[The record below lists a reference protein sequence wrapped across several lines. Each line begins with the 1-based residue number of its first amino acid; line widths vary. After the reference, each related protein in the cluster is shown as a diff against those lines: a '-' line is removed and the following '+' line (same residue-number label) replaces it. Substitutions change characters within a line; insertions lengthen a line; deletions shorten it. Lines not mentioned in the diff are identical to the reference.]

1 MHDELGRL
9 PQRSIMSPKRPTTYH
24 FAQSVLDAARR
35 SLVVG
40 DVPVP
45 LTPKTFDLLLYFVSN
60 PGRILPKD
68 ELLSAL
74 WPDAFVE
81 ESNLAQQMSLLRKAL
96 AEAGVKESL
105 IITIPG
111 RGYQFVAPVESVFA
125 ESTSRDPEFPNAL
138 PSQAADAEMILQAI
152 RSKTTVVVEKSSTE
166 MPAPKAL
173 PAPSI
178 FAGTWFRI
186 ATTAVLLVAAAVGVY
201 AWMHRPRP
209 VLRKVLL
216 AQFDNHTGESIF
228 DDLLE
233 TGLRIDLEQSPFIEV
248 MSHSMVAEAL
258 ESMKK
263 PDSTALTADVAR
275 EVCERENYQ
284 VLLSGSLVR
293 VGSEFLLSVEATSC
307 ATGESIAAG
316 KISVHNES
324 EVLGAMDTLSRK
336 LRGDLGESRHQI
348 AEFQVPL
355 VLATT
360 SSLQALRA
368 YTQGLEA
375 LDSGDGKGAQILFER
390 AIGLDATFASAWRAL
405 GLDYYERGDFV
416 QATASIQRAYEL
428 RAHTTE
434 RERFDIEI
442 ANNAFGLW
450 DFEGA
455 IASMQL
461 YNRTYPDNAE
471 NWYGLARMY
480 SALGENSEAIESGEQ
495 GYRLDPRSGNG
506 LDILCR
512 VYRRADRFA
521 DAKRIAAASVA
532 LGKDNH
538 GIHSSLFKIAFIEND
553 QAAMKRESEWGLS
566 HQQVAQTLTDLG
578 FAAASLGK
586 MHEAESFFGRARREG
601 IRNGDSEFGDT
612 ASMWMAGILIESDL
626 PDRART
632 YLKQMTSDAIDPGT
646 AAYFWAQVGE
656 PERAQKEIAL
666 LASTNTHNTLNIY
679 FDLPELKAILDRKA
693 HKPAE
698 AVAELEPSRKY
709 ILRDY
714 GLPYQLAT
722 AEAEAGMLD
731 KAAQDYR
738 LILAHP
744 GIDPL
749 WEHYSLAQVGLARVL
764 ARQKDYNGARTEY
777 QAFLGRWK
785 DADADV
791 PLYQQARRELAALR

>member
-1 MHDELGRL
+1 M
-9 PQRSIMSPKRPTTYH
+9 
-24 FAQSVLDAARR
+24 
-35 SLVVG
+35 VG
-40 DVPVP
+40 EVPVP
-45 LTPKTFDLLLYFVSN
+45 LTPKTFDLLVYFVSN

-81 ESNLAQQMSLLRKAL
+81 ESNLAQQMSLLRKGV

-125 ESTSRDPEFPNAL
+125 ESVSRESDFPPALTSQSTDG
-138 PSQAADAEMILQAI
+138 EMILQAI
-152 RSKTTVVVEKSSTE
+152 RSRTTVVVEKSSTE
-166 MPAPKAL
+166 LPAPRAL

-178 FAGTWFRI
+178 FASTRFRI
-186 ATTAVLLVAAAVGVY
+186 AAAVVLLVAASAGIYV
-201 AWMHRPRP
+201 WMHRPRP

-216 AQFDNHTGESIF
+216 AEFDNHTGESIF

-248 MSHSMVAEAL
+248 MSHSMVGEAL
-258 ESMKK
+258 ESMNK
-263 PDSTALTADVAR
+263 PDGTALMADVAR

-336 LRGDLGESRHQI
+336 LRGDLGESKRQI

-368 YTQGLEA
+368 YTHGLEA
-375 LDSGDGKGAQILFER
+375 LDSGDGKSAQILFER
-390 AIGLDATFASAWRAL
+390 ATALDPTFASAWRAL
-405 GLDYYERGDFV
+405 SYDYYQRLDFPE
-416 QATASIQRAYEL
+416 AAALIKKAYDL

-442 ANNAFGLW
+442 TYNVYGLW

-455 IASMQL
+455 VASMQL

-480 SALGENSEAIESGEQ
+480 SALGEYPEAIEAGEQ
-495 GYRLDPRSGNG
+495 AYRLNPRSGNG
-506 LDILCR
+506 LDILCG
-512 VYRRADRFA
+512 VYRRADRFT
-521 DAKRIAAASVA
+521 DAKRIAAAAVA
-532 LGKDNH
+532 LGKDNPS
-538 GIHSSLFKIAFIEND
+538 IHNNLIQIAFAED
-553 QAAMKRESEWGLS
+553 DEASMKRESEWGLA
-566 HQQVAQTLTDLG
+566 HQQVAQTLAELG
-578 FAAASLGK
+578 FAAAARGK
-586 MHEAESFFGRARREG
+586 MHEAENLFDRARREA
-601 IRNGDSEFGDT
+601 IRSGDSGFGDT
-612 ASMWMAGILIESDL
+612 ASMWIAGILIEVGF

-632 YLKQMTSDAIDPGT
+632 YLKQMTSDATDPGT
-646 AAYFWAQVGE
+646 AAYFWARLGE
-656 PERAQKEIAL
+656 PARAQKEIAEM
-666 LASTNTHNTLNIY
+666 ASQNSHNTLNVY
-679 FDLPELKAILDRKA
+679 FDLPELRAILDLQA

-738 LILAHP
+738 LILSHP

-749 WEHYSLAQVGLARVL
+749 WEHYALSQVGLARVL
-764 ARQKDYNGARTEY
+764 ARQKDYSGARTEY
-777 QAFLGRWK
+777 QAFLGQWK

-791 PLYQQARRELAALR
+791 PLFQQARRELAVLP

>member
-1 MHDELGRL
+1 
-9 PQRSIMSPKRPTTYH
+9 MSLKRPSTYH
-24 FAQSVLDAARR
+24 FASCVLDSTRR
-35 SLVVG
+35 SLMAG
-40 DVPVP
+40 EFSVP

-81 ESNLAQQMSLLRKAL
+81 ESNLAQQMSLLRKAV

-125 ESTSRDPEFPNAL
+125 ESVSRDSEFTPAL
-138 PSQAADAEMILQAI
+138 PSQAADTELILQAI

-166 MPAPKAL
+166 LPALKAL
-173 PAPSI
+173 PAHSI
-178 FAGTWFRI
+178 LASPRVRI
-186 ATTAVLLVAAAVGVY
+186 AASVVLLLAASWGVY

-216 AQFDNHTGESIF
+216 AQFENHTGESIF

-248 MSHSMVAEAL
+248 MSHSMVGEAL

-263 PDSTALTADVAR
+263 PDGTALSADVAR

-307 ATGESIAAG
+307 ATGQSIAAG
-316 KISVHNES
+316 KIRVSNES

-336 LRGDLGESRHQI
+336 LRGDLGESNRQI
-348 AEFQVPL
+348 AQFQVPL

-390 AIGLDATFASAWRAL
+390 AIALDPTFASARRAL
-405 GLDYYERGDFV
+405 SYDYYKRLDFV
-416 QATASIQRAYEL
+416 QSTSFIEQAYDL

-442 ANNAFGLW
+442 AYNVYGLW
-450 DFEGA
+450 DLEAA

-471 NWYGLARMY
+471 NWYGLSRMY
-480 SALGENSEAIESGEQ
+480 SALGEYPQAIEAGEEA
-495 GYRLDPRSGNG
+495 YKLDPRSGDG
-506 LDILCR
+506 LDTLCR
-512 VYRRADRFA
+512 VYRRANRFA
-521 DAKRIAAASVA
+521 DAKRIAASAAA
-532 LGKDNH
+532 LGKDSPS
-538 GIHSSLFKIAFIEND
+538 IHSSLFQIAFVEND
-553 QAAMKRESEWGLS
+553 AASMKRESEWGLA
-566 HQQVAQTLTDLG
+566 HQQVAQTLAELG
-578 FAAASLGK
+578 FASASLGK
-586 MHEAESFFGRARREG
+586 LHEAENYFARARREA
-601 IRNGDSEFGDT
+601 IRNGDSDFGDI
-612 ASMWMAGILIESDL
+612 ASMWMAGILVESDL
-626 PDRART
+626 PERART
-632 YLKQMTSDAIDPGT
+632 YLKQMTSEAGDPGT
-646 AAYFWAQVGE
+646 AAYFWARLGE
-656 PERAQKEIAL
+656 PARAQKEIAE
-666 LASTNTHNTLNIY
+666 LASQSTHNTLHVY
-679 FDLPELKAILDRKA
+679 FDLPELRAILDLQAR
-693 HKPAE
+693 KPAE

-738 LILAHP
+738 LILANT

-749 WEHYSLAQVGLARVL
+749 WEHCALSQVGLARVL
-764 ARQKDYNGARTEY
+764 ARQKDLKGAREEY
-777 QAFLGRWK
+777 EIFLGRWK
-785 DADADV
+785 DADPDV
-791 PLYQQARRELAALR
+791 PLYQQARRELAALP

>member
-1 MHDELGRL
+1 
-9 PQRSIMSPKRPTTYH
+9 
-24 FAQSVLDAARR
+24 
-35 SLVVG
+35 
-40 DVPVP
+40 
-45 LTPKTFDLLLYFVSN
+45 
-60 PGRILPKD
+60 
-68 ELLSAL
+68 
-74 WPDAFVE
+74 
-81 ESNLAQQMSLLRKAL
+81 
-96 AEAGVKESL
+96 
-105 IITIPG
+105 
-111 RGYQFVAPVESVFA
+111 
-125 ESTSRDPEFPNAL
+125 
-138 PSQAADAEMILQAI
+138 
-152 RSKTTVVVEKSSTE
+152 
-166 MPAPKAL
+166 
-173 PAPSI
+173 
-178 FAGTWFRI
+178 
-186 ATTAVLLVAAAVGVY
+186 
-201 AWMHRPRP
+201 MHRPRP

-216 AQFDNHTGESIF
+216 AQFENHTGESIF

-248 MSHSMVAEAL
+248 MSHSMVGEAL

-263 PDSTALTADVAR
+263 PDDAALTADVAR

-316 KISVHNES
+316 KIRVRNES

-336 LRGDLGESRHQI
+336 LRGDLGESRRQI

-375 LDSGDGKGAQILFER
+375 LDSGDGKSAQILFER
-390 AIGLDATFASAWRAL
+390 ATALDPTFASAWRAL
-405 GLDYYERGDFV
+405 SYDYYKRVDFV
-416 QATASIQRAYEL
+416 QAGALIQKAYDL

-442 ANNAFGLW
+442 AYNVYGLW
-450 DFEGA
+450 DFEAA

-471 NWYGLARMY
+471 NWYGLSRMY
-480 SALGENSEAIESGEQ
+480 SALGEYSQAVEAGEQ
-495 GYRLDPRSGNG
+495 AYRLDPRSGDG

-512 VYRRADRFA
+512 VYCRANRFA
-521 DAKRIAAASVA
+521 DAKRIAAAAAA
-532 LGKDNH
+532 LGKD
-538 GIHSSLFKIAFIEND
+538 SPSLHTTLFEIAFIEND
-553 QAAMKRESEWGLS
+553 PATMKKESDWGLA
-566 HQQVAQTLTDLG
+566 HQQVAQTLADLG

-586 MHEAESFFGRARREG
+586 MTEAEVLFERARREA
-601 IRNGDSEFGDT
+601 IRSGDSDFGDI
-612 ASMWMAGILIESDL
+612 ASMWVAGILVECGL
-626 PDRART
+626 PERGRPF
-632 YLKQMTSDAIDPGT
+632 LKQMTSDASDPGT
-646 AAYFWAQVGE
+646 TAYFWARLGE
-656 PERAQKEIAL
+656 PAKAQKEIAE
-666 LASTNTHNTLNIY
+666 LASTNSHNTLHIY
-679 FDLPELKAILDRKA
+679 FDLPELRAILDLNA

-714 GLPYQLAT
+714 GLPYQLAM
-722 AEAEAGMLD
+722 AEAEAGILD

-738 LILAHP
+738 LILANP

-749 WEHYSLAQVGLARVL
+749 WEHYPLAQIGLARVL

-777 QAFLGRWK
+777 QAFLARWK
-785 DADADV
+785 DADPDE
-791 PLYQQARRELAALR
+791 PLYQEARRELAALP

>member
-1 MHDELGRL
+1 MTALL
-9 PQRSIMSPKRPTTYH
+9 SSTMSLKRPSTYH
-24 FAQSVLDAARR
+24 FANSVVDSARR
-35 SLVVG
+35 SVMVG
-40 DVPVP
+40 EVPVP

-81 ESNLAQQMSLLRKAL
+81 ESNLAQQMSLLRKAM

-125 ESTSRDPEFPNAL
+125 ESVSRESDFPPAL
-138 PSQAADAEMILQAI
+138 PSQAADGELILQAI
-152 RSKTTVVVEKSSTE
+152 RSRTTVVVEKSSTE
-166 MPAPKAL
+166 LPVQKAL

-178 FAGTWFRI
+178 LAGMRFR
-186 ATTAVLLVAAAVGVY
+186 VAAAVVLLLTAVAGLF
-201 AWMHRPRP
+201 AWMNRPRP

-216 AQFDNHTGESIF
+216 AQFENHTGESIF

-248 MSHSMVAEAL
+248 MSNSMVAEAL

-263 PDSTALTADVAR
+263 PTGTALTADVAR
-275 EVCERENYQ
+275 EACERENYQ

-307 ATGESIAAG
+307 ATGQSIAAG
-316 KISVHNES
+316 KIRVSNES
-324 EVLGAMDTLSRK
+324 DVLGAMDTLSRK
-336 LRGDLGESRHQI
+336 LRADLGETNRQI
-348 AEFQVPL
+348 AQFQVPL

-390 AIGLDATFASAWRAL
+390 AIALDATFASAWRAL

-416 QATASIQRAYEL
+416 QATSSILRAYEL

-450 DFEGA
+450 DFEAA

-480 SALGENSEAIESGEQ
+480 SALGEYSEAIEAGEQ
-495 GYRLDPRSGNG
+495 AYRLDPRSGNG

-512 VYRRADRFA
+512 VYRRANRFA
-521 DAKRIAAASVA
+521 DAKRIAAAAIAV
-532 LGKDNH
+532 GKDNH
-538 GIHSSLFKIAFIEND
+538 GIHSSLFQIAFIEND

-586 MHEAESFFGRARREG
+586 MHEAESLFGHARREG
-601 IRNGDSEFGDT
+601 IRNGDSEFGDI
-612 ASMWMAGILIESDL
+612 ASMWMAGILIEVDL
-626 PDRART
+626 SERGRT
-632 YLKQMTSDAIDPGT
+632 YLKQMTSEAEDPGT
-646 AAYFWAQVGE
+646 TAYFWARLGE
-656 PERAQKEIAL
+656 PAKAQKEIAKL
-666 LASTNTHNTLNIY
+666 SSSTNHDTLSLY
-679 FDLPELKAILDRKA
+679 FDLPELKAILDLKA
-693 HKPAE
+693 HKAAE

-714 GLPYQLAT
+714 GLPYQLAM

-738 LILAHP
+738 LILANP

-749 WEHYSLAQVGLARVL
+749 WEHYALSQVGLARVL
-764 ARQKDYNGARTEY
+764 ARQKDYAGARVAY

-791 PLYQQARRELAALR
+791 PLYQQARRELAELP

>member
-1 MHDELGRL
+1 MAGEV
-9 PQRSIMSPKRPTTYH
+9 S
-24 FAQSVLDAARR
+24 
-35 SLVVG
+35 
-40 DVPVP
+40 VP

-81 ESNLAQQMSLLRKAL
+81 ESNLAQQMSLLRKAA

-125 ESTSRDPEFPNAL
+125 ESLSRESEFPPAL
-138 PSQAADAEMILQAI
+138 PSQTADTELILQAI

-166 MPAPKAL
+166 LPAPRAL

-178 FAGTWFRI
+178 LAGSRFRI
-186 ATTAVLLVAAAVGVY
+186 AAAIVLLFAAVGGVY

-216 AQFDNHTGESIF
+216 AEFENHTGESIF

-248 MSHSMVAEAL
+248 MSHSMVGETL

-263 PDSTALTADVAR
+263 PDGTALTADVAR

-307 ATGESIAAG
+307 ATGQSIAAG
-316 KISVHNES
+316 KIRVSNES

-336 LRGDLGESRHQI
+336 LRGDLGESNRQI
-348 AEFQVPL
+348 AQFQVPL

-390 AIGLDATFASAWRAL
+390 AIALDPTFASAWRAL
-405 GLDYYERGDFV
+405 SYDYYQRLDIV
-416 QATASIQRAYEL
+416 QAGSSIKQAYDL

-442 ANNAFGLW
+442 AYNIYGLW
-450 DFEGA
+450 DLEA
-455 IASMQL
+455 AVASMQL

-471 NWYGLARMY
+471 NWYGLSRMY
-480 SALGENSEAIESGEQ
+480 SALGEYPQAIDAGEQ
-495 GYRLDPRSGNG
+495 AYRLDPHSGNG

-512 VYRRADRFA
+512 VYKRANRFA
-521 DAKRIAAASVA
+521 DAKRIAAAAEVM
-532 LGKDNH
+532 GKDNP
-538 GIHSSLFKIAFIEND
+538 GIHSSLFQIAFVEND
-553 QAAMKRESEWGLS
+553 AASMKRESDWGLS
-566 HQQVAQTLTDLG
+566 HQQVAQTLADLG
-578 FAAASLGK
+578 FASASLGK
-586 MHEAESFFGRARREG
+586 IHEAENYFQRARREA
-601 IRNGDSEFGDT
+601 IRSGDSDFGDL
-612 ASMWMAGILIESDL
+612 ASLYIAGILIEVGI

-632 YLKQMTSDAIDPGT
+632 DLKLMTSEASDPGT
-646 AAYFWAQVGE
+646 AANFWARLGE
-656 PERAQKEIAL
+656 PARAQKEIAE
-666 LASTNTHNTLNIY
+666 LASSNQHNTLTVY
-679 FDLPELKAILDRKA
+679 FDLPELRAILDLQA
-693 HKPAE
+693 HKPAD

-722 AEAEAGMLD
+722 AEAEAGMLE
-731 KAAQDYR
+731 KAVQDYR
-738 LILAHP
+738 LILANP

-749 WEHYSLAQVGLARVL
+749 WEHYPLSQIGLARVL
-764 ARQKDYNGARTEY
+764 ARQKDLNGARAEY
-777 QAFLGRWK
+777 QVFLGRWK
-785 DADADV
+785 EADPDV
-791 PLYQQARRELAALR
+791 PLYQQARRELASLP

>member
-1 MHDELGRL
+1 
-9 PQRSIMSPKRPTTYH
+9 MSLKRPSTFH
-24 FAQSVLDAARR
+24 FANCVLDSARR
-35 SLVVG
+35 SLMAGEVS
-40 DVPVP
+40 VP

-68 ELLSAL
+68 ELLCAL

-81 ESNLAQQMSLLRKAL
+81 ESNLAQQMSLLRKAA

-125 ESTSRDPEFPNAL
+125 ESLSRESEFPPAL
-138 PSQAADAEMILQAI
+138 PSQAADTELILQAI

-166 MPAPKAL
+166 LPAPRAL

-178 FAGTWFRI
+178 LAGTRFRI
-186 ATTAVLLVAAAVGVY
+186 AAAIVLLFAAVGGVY

-216 AQFDNHTGESIF
+216 AEFENHTGESIF

-248 MSHSMVAEAL
+248 MSHSMVGEAL

-263 PDSTALTADVAR
+263 PDGTALTADVAR
-275 EVCERENYQ
+275 AVCERENYQ

-307 ATGESIAAG
+307 ATGQSIAAG
-316 KISVHNES
+316 KIRVSNES

-336 LRGDLGESRHQI
+336 LRGDLGESNRQI
-348 AEFQVPL
+348 AQFQVPL

-390 AIGLDATFASAWRAL
+390 AIALDPTFASAWRAL
-405 GLDYYERGDFV
+405 SYDYYQRLDIV
-416 QATASIQRAYEL
+416 QAGSSIKQAYDL

-442 ANNAFGLW
+442 AYNIYGLW
-450 DFEGA
+450 DLEA
-455 IASMQL
+455 AVASMQL

-471 NWYGLARMY
+471 NWYGLSRMY
-480 SALGENSEAIESGEQ
+480 SALGEYPQAIDAGEQ
-495 GYRLDPRSGNG
+495 AYRLDPHSGNG

-512 VYRRADRFA
+512 VYKRANRFA
-521 DAKRIAAASVA
+521 DAKRIAAAA
-532 LGKDNH
+532 EAMGKDNP
-538 GIHSSLFKIAFIEND
+538 GIHSSLFQIAFVEND
-553 QAAMKRESEWGLS
+553 AASMKRESDWGLS
-566 HQQVAQTLTDLG
+566 HQQVAQTLADLG
-578 FAAASLGK
+578 FASASLGK
-586 MHEAESFFGRARREG
+586 IHEAENYFQRARREA
-601 IRNGDSEFGDT
+601 IRSGDSDFGDL
-612 ASMWMAGILIESDL
+612 ASLYIAGILIEVGI

-632 YLKQMTSDAIDPGT
+632 DLKLMTSEASDPGT
-646 AAYFWAQVGE
+646 AANFWARLGE
-656 PERAQKEIAL
+656 PARAQKEIAE
-666 LASTNTHNTLNIY
+666 LASSNQHNTLTVY
-679 FDLPELKAILDRKA
+679 FDLPELRAILDLQA
-693 HKPAE
+693 HKPAD

-722 AEAEAGMLD
+722 AEAEAGMLE
-731 KAAQDYR
+731 KAVQDYR
-738 LILAHP
+738 LILANP

-749 WEHYSLAQVGLARVL
+749 WEHYPLSQIGLARVL
-764 ARQKDYNGARTEY
+764 ARQKDLNGARAEY
-777 QAFLGRWK
+777 QVFLGRWK
-785 DADADV
+785 EADPDV
-791 PLYQQARRELAALR
+791 PLYQQARRELASLP

>member
-1 MHDELGRL
+1 M
-9 PQRSIMSPKRPTTYH
+9 
-24 FAQSVLDAARR
+24 
-35 SLVVG
+35 VG
-40 DVPVP
+40 EVPVP

-81 ESNLAQQMSLLRKAL
+81 ESNLAQQMSLLRKGV
-96 AEAGVKESL
+96 AEAGIKESL

-125 ESTSRDPEFPNAL
+125 ESMSRESEFPPTL
-138 PSQAADAEMILQAI
+138 PSQAADAEMIFQAI
-152 RSKTTVVVEKSSTE
+152 RSRTTVVVEKSSTE
-166 MPAPKAL
+166 SPAAKAL

-178 FAGTWFRI
+178 FAGTRFRI
-186 ATTAVLLVAAAVGVY
+186 AAVVVLLVAAAGGVY
-201 AWMHRPRP
+201 VWMHRPHS

-216 AQFDNHTGESIF
+216 TQFENHTGESVF

-248 MSHSMVAEAL
+248 MSNSMVAEVL

-263 PDSTALTADVAR
+263 PAGTALTLDVAR

-307 ATGESIAAG
+307 ATGQSIAAG
-316 KISVHNES
+316 KIRVSNES
-324 EVLGAMDTLSRK
+324 DVLGAMDTLSRK
-336 LRGDLGESRHQI
+336 LRADLGESSRQI

-368 YTQGLEA
+368 YTQGLES

-390 AIGLDATFASAWRAL
+390 AIGLDETFASAWRAL

-480 SALGENSEAIESGEQ
+480 SALGEYPQAIEAGEQ
-495 GYRLDPRSGNG
+495 AFRLDPRSGNG

-512 VYRRADRFA
+512 VYRRANRFA
-521 DAKRIAAASVA
+521 DAKRIAADAIA
-532 LGKDNH
+532 LGKNGH
-538 GIHSSLFKIAFIEND
+538 GIHSSLFKIAYIEND
-553 QAAMKRESEWGLS
+553 PAAMKRESDWGLS
-566 HQQVAQTLTDLG
+566 HQQVAQTLADLG
-578 FAAASLGK
+578 FVAASLGK
-586 MHEAESFFGRARREG
+586 MHDAENFFARARREG
-601 IRNGDSEFGDT
+601 IRSGDSEFGDT

-626 PDRART
+626 PERGRT
-632 YLKQMTSDAIDPGT
+632 YLKQMTSEADDPGT
-646 AAYFWAQVGE
+646 CAYFWARLGE
-656 PERAQKEIAL
+656 PAKAHKEIARL
-666 LASTNTHNTLNIY
+666 ESLETHNTLSLS
-679 FDLPELKAILDRKA
+679 FDLPELQAILDLKA

-744 GIDPL
+744 GIEPL
-749 WEHYSLAQVGLARVL
+749 WEHYALSQVGLARVL

-791 PLYQQARRELAALR
+791 PLYQQARRELAALP

>member
-1 MHDELGRL
+1 
-9 PQRSIMSPKRPTTYH
+9 MSLKRPSTYH
-24 FAQSVLDAARR
+24 FANSVLDAARR

-40 DVPVP
+40 GVPVP

-60 PGRILPKD
+60 PGRIVPKD

-81 ESNLAQQMSLLRKAL
+81 ESNLAQQMSLLRKAV

-111 RGYQFVAPVESVFA
+111 RGYQFVAPVQSVFA
-125 ESTSRDPEFPNAL
+125 ESVGRESEFPPAL
-138 PSQAADAEMILQAI
+138 PSQAGDAELILQAI

-166 MPAPKAL
+166 LPASKVL

-178 FAGTWFRI
+178 FAGTWVRI
-186 ATTAVLLVAAAVGVY
+186 AAAVVLVIAAASGVY
-201 AWMHRPRP
+201 YWLHRPRP

-216 AQFDNHTGESIF
+216 TQFENHTGETIF

-248 MSHSMVAEAL
+248 MSNSMVAEAL

-263 PDSTALTADVAR
+263 AAGTALTADIAR
-275 EVCERENYQ
+275 EACERENYQ

-307 ATGESIAAG
+307 ASGEAIAAG
-316 KISVHNES
+316 KIRVSNES
-324 EVLGAMDTLSRK
+324 DVLGAMDTLSRK
-336 LRGDLGESRHQI
+336 LRADLGESSRQI
-348 AEFQVPL
+348 AQFQVPL

-368 YTQGLEA
+368 YTLGLEA
-375 LDSGDGKGAQILFER
+375 MDRGDGAGAQILFER
-390 AIGLDATFASAWRAL
+390 AIALDATFAAAWRAL
-405 GLDYYERGDFV
+405 GYDYYQRANFV

-442 ANNAFGLW
+442 ANNVFGLW

-461 YNRTYPDNAE
+461 YNRTYPDNAD

-480 SALGENSEAIESGEQ
+480 SALGQYPQAIEAGEQ
-495 GYRLDPRSGNG
+495 AYRLDPRSGTG

-512 VYRRADRFA
+512 VYRRANRFA
-521 DAKRIAAASVA
+521 DAKRIGAAAVA
-532 LGKDNH
+532 LGKNSY
-538 GIHSSLFKIAFIEND
+538 GIHSSLFQIAFVEND
-553 QAAMKRESEWGLS
+553 QPAMKRETDWGLS

-586 MHEAESFFGRARREG
+586 MHEAEGLFERAHREA
-601 IRNGDSEFGDT
+601 IRNGDSEFGDL

-626 PDRART
+626 PERGRR
-632 YLKQMTSDAIDPGT
+632 YLKQMTSEAEDPGT
-646 AAYFWAQVGE
+646 TAYFWARLGE
-656 PERAQKEIAL
+656 PAKAEKEIGQL
-666 LASTNTHNTLNIY
+666 SSSTDHNTLSLY
-679 FDLPELKAILDRKA
+679 FDLPELKAILDLNA

-722 AEAEAGMLD
+722 AEVEAGMLD

-738 LILAHP
+738 LILANP

-749 WEHYSLAQVGLARVL
+749 WEHYALSQVGLARVL
-764 ARQKDYNGARTEY
+764 GRQKDYAGARVAY
-777 QAFLGRWK
+777 QAFLDRWK
-785 DADADV
+785 DADPDV
-791 PLYQQARRELAALR
+791 PLYQQARQELAGLP

>member
-1 MHDELGRL
+1 
-9 PQRSIMSPKRPTTYH
+9 MSLKRPSTYH
-24 FAQSVLDAARR
+24 FANCVLDSARR
-35 SLVVG
+35 SLMVG
-40 DVPVP
+40 EVSVP

-81 ESNLAQQMSLLRKAL
+81 ESNLAQQMSLLRKGV

-125 ESTSRDPEFPNAL
+125 ESVSRESDFPPAL
-138 PSQAADAEMILQAI
+138 QSQAADGELILQAI
-152 RSKTTVVVEKSSTE
+152 RSRTTVVVEKSSTE
-166 MPAPKAL
+166 LPAPKAL

-178 FAGTWFRI
+178 LASTRVRI
-186 ATTAVLLVAAAVGVY
+186 AALVVLLLAGAAGVY
-201 AWMHRPRP
+201 AWLHRPHP

-216 AQFDNHTGESIF
+216 AQFENHTGESIF

-258 ESMKK
+258 ESMNK
-263 PDSTALTADVAR
+263 PDAATLTADVAR

-307 ATGESIAAG
+307 ASGESIAAG
-316 KISVHNES
+316 KISVRNES

-336 LRGDLGESRHQI
+336 LRADLGESNRQI
-348 AEFQVPL
+348 AQFQVPL

-368 YTQGLEA
+368 YTQGLQS
-375 LDSGDGKGAQILFER
+375 LDGGDANGAQILFER
-390 AIGLDATFASAWRAL
+390 AIALDPTFASAWGAL
-405 GLDYYERGDFV
+405 SYDYYLRGDFV
-416 QATASIQRAYEL
+416 QATANIKQAYEL

-442 ANNAFGLW
+442 AYNEHGLW
-450 DFEGA
+450 DFEAA

-471 NWYGLARMY
+471 NWYGLSRMY
-480 SALGENSEAIESGEQ
+480 SALGEYPQAIEAGEQ
-495 GYRLDPRSGNG
+495 AYRLDPRSGNG
-506 LDILCR
+506 LSILTR

-521 DAKRIAAASVA
+521 DAKRIAAAAVA
-532 LGKDNH
+532 LRKDSPS
-538 GIHSSLFKIAFIEND
+538 IHNTLFQIAFVEND
-553 QAAMKRESEWGLS
+553 AASMKKESEWGLA
-566 HQQVAQTLTDLG
+566 HQQVAQTLADLG
-578 FAAASLGK
+578 FAAAALGK
-586 MHEAESFFGRARREG
+586 IHEAENYFDRSRREA
-601 IRNGDSEFGDT
+601 IRSGDSDFGDL
-612 ASMWMAGILIESDL
+612 ASLDMAGILIEVGL
-626 PDRART
+626 PERART
-632 YLKQMTSDAIDPGT
+632 YLKQMTSEASDPGT
-646 AAYFWAQVGE
+646 AAYFWAQLGE
-656 PERAQKEIAL
+656 SARAKRQITEL
-666 LASTNTHNTLNIY
+666 SSTKTRSTMSFY
-679 FDLPELKAILDRKA
+679 FDLPELRAILDLQS

-698 AVAELEPSRKY
+698 AVAELDPSRKY

-714 GLPYQLAT
+714 GLPYQLAL

-738 LILAHP
+738 LILDNP

-749 WEHYSLAQVGLARVL
+749 WEHYVISHVHLARVL
-764 ARQKDYNGARTEY
+764 VRQKDVNRARAEY
-777 QAFLGRWK
+777 QAFVGRWK
-785 DADADV
+785 DADPDV
-791 PLYQQARRELAALR
+791 PLYQQARKELAALP

>member
-1 MHDELGRL
+1 M
-9 PQRSIMSPKRPTTYH
+9 
-24 FAQSVLDAARR
+24 
-35 SLVVG
+35 VG
-40 DVPVP
+40 EVPVP

-60 PGRILPKD
+60 PGRVLSKD

-125 ESTSRDPEFPNAL
+125 ESMSRESEFPPTL
-138 PSQAADAEMILQAI
+138 PSQAADAEMIFQAI
-152 RSKTTVVVEKSSTE
+152 RSRTTVVVEKSSTE
-166 MPAPKAL
+166 SPVAKAL

-178 FAGTWFRI
+178 FAGTRFRI
-186 ATTAVLLVAAAVGVY
+186 AAAVVLLVAAAGGVY
-201 AWMHRPRP
+201 AWMHRSRP

-216 AQFDNHTGESIF
+216 TQFENHTGESVF
-228 DDLLE
+228 NDLLE

-248 MSHSMVAEAL
+248 MSNSMVAEVL

-263 PDSTALTADVAR
+263 PAATALTLDVAR

-316 KISVHNES
+316 KIRVSNES

-336 LRGDLGESRHQI
+336 LRADLGESSRQI

-375 LDSGDGKGAQILFER
+375 LDRGDGKGAQILFER
-390 AIGLDATFASAWRAL
+390 ATALDPTFASAWRAL
-405 GLDYYERGDFV
+405 SYDYYQRLDFPE
-416 QATASIQRAYEL
+416 ATALIKRAYDL

-442 ANNAFGLW
+442 TYNVYGIW

-455 IASMQL
+455 VASMQL

-471 NWYGLARMY
+471 NWYGLAHMY
-480 SALGENSEAIESGEQ
+480 SALGEHPQAIEAGEQ
-495 GYRLDPRSGNG
+495 AYRLDPRSGNG
-506 LDILCR
+506 LDLLCGI
-512 VYRRADRFA
+512 YRRGDRFA
-521 DAKRIAAASVA
+521 DAKRIAAAAVA
-532 LGKDNH
+532 LGKDSPSVHNNL
-538 GIHSSLFKIAFIEND
+538 IQIAFAED
-553 QAAMKRESEWGLS
+553 DAASMKRESEWGLS
-566 HQQVAQTLTDLG
+566 HQQVAQTLVELG
-578 FAAASLGK
+578 FAAGSLGK
-586 MHEAESFFGRARREG
+586 MHQAEGYFERARREA
-601 IRNGDSEFGDT
+601 IRTGDAGFGDL
-612 ASMWMAGILIESDL
+612 ASLYMGGFLLEVGL
-626 PDRART
+626 PEQGRT
-632 YLKQMTSDAIDPGT
+632 YLKQMTSDATDPGT
-646 AAYFWAQVGE
+646 AAYFWARMGE
-656 PERAQKEIAL
+656 PQRAQKEIAQISSL
-666 LASTNTHNTLNIY
+666 NNHNTLNLY
-679 FDLPELKAILDRKA
+679 FDLPELKAVLDLNA
-693 HKPAE
+693 HRPAE

-738 LILAHP
+738 IILTHP

-749 WEHYSLAQVGLARVL
+749 WEQYALSQVGLARVL
-764 ARQKDYNGARTEY
+764 VRQKDYNGARTEY

-791 PLYQQARRELAALR
+791 PLYQQARRELAALP